1 MTVEE
6 HLRIIIGDLVIKVA
20 QLSADNDALKAAP
33 PPPPDAEEPNEQPAG
48 RN

>member
-20 QLSADNDALKAAP
+20 QLSAELDQAKAELAKDARFGVVGEAK
-33 PPPPDAEEPNEQPAG
+33 D
-48 RN
+48 